1 MTRTDTFVVGSL
13 VLVLALVAGL
23 IGVPALQLS
32 SSTSSFAPAPRASG
46 PAAETRPYIEGAL
59 GAPVS
64 VTPLTART
72 QVDRDLVALLFSGL
86 LRNGPNGTIVPD
98 LAERWSVDKTG
109 TTWTVDLREDARWHD
124 GEPVTSDDVLFTIET
139 LQDPSYTGPS
149 STSWSEVTVTASG
162 PRRVVFSLQT
172 PLGGFLQAL
181 TQPLAPAHLL
191 ADVPV
196 EELADDPFGRQPLGS
211 GPFALVELTD
221 QTASLV
227 PAGDFVVPEED
238 PAADP
243 SSPVA
248 PDSLTTP
255 APSGRPSRP
264 QPYLPGIEFRFYTD
278 PGKLAADFRAGT
290 LDGASGISRQEAAQL
305 GAGAGTRLLR
315 YPGAT
320 LTAVLLNLRPSHPEF
335 ASPAVRTAFL
345 QAIDRVR
352 LIDEAYAMSAASATG
367 PIPPSSPMFDA
378 AADPVVSYHRV
389 GASKALTK
397 AGWAHKDDGWYLP
410 KATKPLTLEVVSPTE
425 GTNPGLFVAAEAVV
439 RDWTALG
446 FKVTHTPLPPGQFVT
461 DRLATGTFQVAVV
474 DVTVGLD
481 PDLYPLLAS
490 SQTLTGGSN
499 VMGVQD
505 PALDALLAK
514 ARAPGPD
521 AARKTAYSDL
531 QKQLAKGRYL
541 LPLAFAD
548 EVVVV
553 HDTLEG
559 PLLRQASDPSDRFWD
574 VLTWRLA
581 VDR

>member
-1 MTRTDTFVVGSL
+1 MTRTDTFVVGTL

-32 SSTSSFAPAPRASG
+32 SSTSTLAPAPGASG
-46 PAAETRPYIEGAL
+46 PAPVTRPYVEGAL

-64 VTPLTART
+64 VTPFTART

-86 LRNGPNGTIVPD
+86 LRNGPDGTIVPD
-98 LAERWSVDKTG
+98 LAERWSVDKG
-109 TTWTVDLREDARWHD
+109 GRTWTVDLRQDARWHD
-124 GEPVTSDDVLFTIET
+124 GEPVTSEDVLFTIRT
-139 LQDPSYTGPS
+139 LQDPAYTGPS
-149 STSWSEVTVTASG
+149 STSWSDVTVSASG
-162 PRRVVFSLQT
+162 PQRVVFSLQT
-172 PLGGFLQAL
+172 PLGGFLQAF
-181 TQPLAPAHLL
+181 TQPLAPEHLL

-196 EELADDPFGRQPLGS
+196 DALADDPFGRQPLGS

-221 QTASLV
+221 ETASLV
-227 PAGDFVVPEED
+227 PAGDFVSVEEAS
-238 PAADP
+238 AAP
-243 SSPVA
+243 SSPA
-248 PDSLTTP
+248 PPDSLTTP
-255 APSGRPSRP
+255 APTGRPSRP
-264 QPYLPGIEFRFYTD
+264 QPYLAGIEFRFYD
-278 PGKLAADFRAGT
+278 DAGELAADFRSGVV
-290 LDGASGISRQEAAQL
+290 DGASGITRQEAAEL
-305 GAGAGTRLLR
+305 GSDAGTRLLR

-320 LTAVLLNLRPSHPEF
+320 LTTVLLNLRPGHPEF
-335 ASPAVRTAFL
+335 AAPAVRTALL

-352 LIDEAYAMSAASATG
+352 LIDEAYAMSAASAAG
-367 PIPPSSPMFDA
+367 PIPPSSPMFDP
-378 AADPVVSYHRV
+378 AADPVVSYDRF
-389 GASKALTK
+389 GASRALTK

-410 KATKPLTLEVVSPTE
+410 DAKKPITLEVVSPTQD
-425 GTNPGLFVAAEAVV
+425 TNPGLFAAAEAVV

-446 FKVTHTPLPPGQFVT
+446 FKVTHVPLPPAQFVT
-461 DRLATGTFQVAVV
+461 DRLATGTFQAAVV

-505 PALDALLAK
+505 PALDTLLAK
-514 ARAPGPD
+514 ARAPGSD
-521 AARKTAYSDL
+521 TARTAAYSAL

-559 PLLRQASDPSDRFWD
+559 PVLRQASDPSDRFWD